1 MSKGRVWKYGDNVN
15 TDVIFAG
22 KYTYNIM
29 PPEEM
34 AKHALEDLDPEF
46 AKNVKPGDVVVAGKN
61 FGCGSSREQAAA
73 CLRFAGVQAVVA
85 KSFARIYYRNA
96 INLGLPV
103 LQSAEAADALK
114 AGDEVEIDFAAAK
127 IRSVGREW
135 SFPPYPPA
143 VLGIIEAGGLIE
155 YTKKKLAKAAGAK

>member
-1 MSKGRVWKYGDNVN
+1 VSKGRVWKYGDNVN

-22 KYTYNIM
+22 KYTYTIM

-34 AKHALEDLDPEF
+34 AKHALEDLDPGF
-46 AKNVKPGDVVVAGKN
+46 AQGVKPGDVIVAGKN

-73 CLRFAGVQAVVA
+73 CLKYAGVQAVVA

-103 LQSAEAADALK
+103 LQSVEASETLS
-114 AGDEVEIDFAAAK
+114 AGDEVEIDFAAGK
-127 IRSVGREW
+127 IRSGSREFA
-135 SFPPYPPA
+135 FPPYPPA
-143 VLGIIEAGGLIE
+143 VLGIIKAGGLIE
-155 YTKKKLAKAAGAK
+155 YTKKKLEGSIP

>member
-1 MSKGRVWKYGDNVN
+1 MSKGRVWKYGDNIN

-34 AKHALEDLDPEF
+34 ARHALEDLDPGF
-46 AKNVKPGDVVVAGKN
+46 APGVKPGDVIVAGKN

-85 KSFARIYYRNA
+85 KSF
-96 INLGLPV
+96 
-103 LQSAEAADALK
+103 
-114 AGDEVEIDFAAAK
+114 EI
-127 IRSVGREW
+127 GR
-135 SFPPYPPA
+135 A
-143 VLGIIEAGGLIE
+143 HV
-155 YTKKKLAKAAGAK
+155 